1 MQLCRDTHL
10 KMGCQTLRSEADTC
24 NGAKKGSFFSD
35 DTYQGNWE
43 YLQLKLISLSI
54 LWIKQE
60 TGPTALMKK
69 LQGHQIQTTEVIG
82 AGEIESRPL
91 IFDALPS

>member
-1 MQLCRDTHL
+1 
-10 KMGCQTLRSEADTC
+10 MGCQTLRSEADTC
-24 NGAKKGSFFSD
+24 NRAKKGSFFSD

-54 LWIKQE
+54 LWVKQE
-60 TGPTALMKK
+60 TGPTALMKNCRDTK
-69 LQGHQIQTTEVIG
+69 YRPEVIG